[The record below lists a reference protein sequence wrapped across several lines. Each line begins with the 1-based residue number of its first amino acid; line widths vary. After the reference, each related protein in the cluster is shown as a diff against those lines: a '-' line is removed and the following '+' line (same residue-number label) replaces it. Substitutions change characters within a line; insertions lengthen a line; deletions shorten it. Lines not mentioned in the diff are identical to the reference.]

1 MPYARPEALVSTQ
14 WLARHLDDPEVGIID
29 ASWYLPAQN
38 RDPRAEYLQA
48 HIPGAVYFDIDE
60 IRDASNPLPHMVPS
74 PEDFAA
80 KVGGLGLGD
89 GLRIVAYDSGS
100 MMASCRAWWM
110 FRLFGCDDV
119 AVLSGG
125 LAKWLRE
132 SRPVEAGEVVTV
144 PRALGVRY
152 RPELLRSLE
161 QMRRN
166 PESGDEQVL
175 DARSRGR
182 FDGTEPEVRPGLRSG
197 HIPGSTCL
205 HYSTLIDPDSG
216 ELLPARELEAV
227 FERGGVDL
235 SRPAVGT
242 CGSGVSACVLA
253 LGLHLLGHEEY
264 AVYDGSWT
272 EWGGRSDTPAET
284 GAPDLLPRS

>member
-1 MPYARPEALVSTQ
+1 MHYAKPEALVSTE
-14 WLARHLDDPEVGIID
+14 WLSQHLDDPEVGIID

-38 RDPRAEYLQA
+38 RDPHAEYLQT

-60 IRDASNPLPHMVPS
+60 ISDKSSSLPHMIPS
-74 PEDFAA
+74 SEDFAA
-80 KVGGLGLGD
+80 KVGSLGLGN
-89 GLRIVAYDSGS
+89 GFRVVAYDSGS
-100 MMASCRAWWM
+100 MMASCRVWWM
-110 FRLFGCDDV
+110 FRLFGYDDV

-125 LAKWLRE
+125 FAKWQRE
-132 SRPVEAGEVVTV
+132 SRPVEAGEVATIS
-144 PRALGVRY
+144 RTLSVRY

-161 QMRRN
+161 QMQGN
-166 PESGDEQVL
+166 LESGGEQVL

-182 FDGTEPEVRPGLRSG
+182 FDGTEPEARPGLRGG

-205 HYSTLIDPDSG
+205 YYPALIDPDSG
-216 ELLPARELEAV
+216 EFLPANELQAA
-227 FERGGVDL
+227 FENGGVDL

-253 LGLHLLGHEEY
+253 LGLHLLGHDDY

-272 EWGGRSDTPAET
+272 EWGGHQDTPVET
-284 GAPDLLPRS
+284 